1 MSGGT
6 PVHRQWVLVLHD
18 GEIVVDW
25 GDGWVQ
31 NVYSGEFMQID
42 QIQTSLSVQ
51 NDDLEMLVRAGR
63 VDHYDGQQVWFI
75 NLPERPVRSID

>member
-6 PVHRQWVLVLHD
+6 PVHRQWVLVLHN

-31 NVYSGEFMQID
+31 SVYSGEFMQID
-42 QIQTSLSVQ
+42 QTQTSLSVQ

-63 VDHYDGQQVWFI
+63 EVG
-75 NLPERPVRSID
+75 S

>member
-6 PVHRQWVLVLHD
+6 PVHRQWVLVLRD

-25 GDGWVQ
+25 GDGLVQ
-31 NVYSGEFMQID
+31 NVFSGEFMQNGETF
-42 QIQTSLSVQ
+42 TSLPVQ
-51 NDDLEMLVRAGR
+51 NSELEMLVRASR